1 MILDKVKA
9 IPFVDES
16 SAVKVVSVD
25 GRIRLERTDRVVWAQ
40 EDTSLLSEGINCY
53 VEAKPFFA
61 LFDEISSLKQTTC
74 LEVKLKN
81 GAEYELPF
89 MDVEWDTV
97 EMPDEYHD
105 RILFKIEDLM
115 LTTLRNLIKP
125 ELQCIWIDE
134 KGGVS
139 TDIVSACI
147 SKEVKSKHPFLLPL
161 DVQELVVGK
170 VADVNATGDTLFI
183 KGHDFSIAVA
193 KPINEDAWYDDLR
206 AMLEGDPGFVPV
218 GSLAE
223 SLKRLELFD
232 DYVSFDGRTVR
243 AGSNFEPFLFK
254 DLGDNP
260 YEIVKLSKLLSVSD
274 SIGEIGNNLVLKN
287 EGSMFLLAA
296 MEEA

>member
-1 MILDKVKA
+1 MILDKIKP

-25 GRIRLERTDRVVWAQ
+25 GRISLERTDKVVWAQ
-40 EDTSLLSEGINCY
+40 ETTSLLSEGINCY

-61 LFDEISSLKQTTC
+61 LFEEIASLKQTTC
-74 LEVKLKN
+74 LEIKLKN

-89 MDVEWDTV
+89 MDVKWDTV
-97 EMPDEYHD
+97 KMPDEYHD
-105 RILFKIEDLM
+105 RILFKISDLM

-134 KGGVS
+134 KGAVS
-139 TDIVSACI
+139 CDIISACI

-161 DVQELVVGK
+161 DVQELVVGR
-170 VADVNATGDTLFI
+170 VADVNASGDMLYI
-183 KGHDFSIAVA
+183 RGNDFNIAVM
-193 KPINEDAWYDDLR
+193 KPTNEDAWYDDLR
-206 AMLEGDPGFVPV
+206 AMLEGDPGFVSV
-218 GSLAE
+218 GNLAD

-232 DYVSFDGRTVR
+232 DYVSFDGTTVR

-260 YEIVKLSKLLSVSD
+260 YEIAKLSRLLAVSD
-274 SIGEIGNNLVLKN
+274 SIGEIGNNLVLRN
-287 EGSMFLLAA
+287 EGSVFLISA